1 MHAGA
6 PVTGTSGDVPGYVTS
21 HTVGETSTP
30 GIDNTR
36 FTVYVLRHVVI
47 GFHPI
52 VLCVYLLL
60 NALEI
65 RSPVDNADRAEL
77 VVSGHAGPAAPV
89 VQGVILFASPMF

>member
-1 MHAGA
+1 MRVGA

-36 FTVYVLRHVVI
+36 FTVYVLRQVVI

-52 VLCVYLLL
+52 ALCVYLLL
-60 NALEI
+60 SALEI

-77 VVSGHAGPAAPV
+77 VSGHAGPAAPV
-89 VQGVILFASPMF
+89 VQGIILFASPMV